1 MMFQGTAFWNRSGDD
16 AARDETVVRERFW
29 RKCQR
34 VAAKLPFASDLLAAY
49 YCAFDRDTPVHVKG
63 ALLAA
68 LAYFILPADLIPD
81 FLPGLGYLDDAASL
95 AATLRLVSTH
105 ITPAHR
111 DAAEEALER
120 LKSKT

>member
-1 MMFQGTAFWNRSGDD
+1 MMFQGAAFWNQSADET
-16 AARDETVVRERFW
+16 ARDESVVRERFW

-34 VAAKLPFASDLLAAY
+34 VAAKLPFAADLLAAY

-95 AATLRLVSTH
+95 AATLRLVATH

-111 DAAEEALER
+111 DAADEALER
-120 LKSKT
+120 LKRKT